1 MGTICLSFVP
11 NTRGERP
18 RESTKSTIDSILPD
32 VCSKSFYGKNG
43 SFGIKHTTNI
53 GSVIESECT
62 VYYLFG
68 LFNLTIEVRLI
79 TY

>member
-11 NTRGERP
+11 NTWGERP

-32 VCSKSFYGKNG
+32 VYSESFYGKNG

-68 LFNLTIEVRLI
+68 LRLVALSV
-79 TY
+79 